1 MTDPDGDQREGRTE
15 RWDRVPELGGPP
27 LRVRPPVPGTQ
38 PRVEEPG
45 AVRTDD
51 AWPADAD
58 RSGQTDW
65 SEDTGWSEDTDWS
78 AHTDWP
84 DDSDWSDDADEA
96 AHPADRPRP
105 PRGPWRTAAL
115 GVGELLVTAGLVL
128 LLFVG
133 YELYVTDLLTA
144 QRQDELSQELRE
156 EWAAGDA
163 DPARRAL
170 TQVEIG
176 DAFGVLRI
184 PRLGEDYTRVI
195 LEGTE
200 EEQLSQGP
208 GHYVDSAMPGEEGN
222 VGLAGHRV
230 GKGSPFLELD
240 AMQPGDP
247 IVVETADNWFVYRVL
262 ADDDPSGIPGMQIV
276 PPTAVEVVSPTPN
289 AAPSA
294 APSGS
299 YLTLTTCHPRYS
311 ARQRLVIHA
320 RLDGGALSKAQ
331 YPDGPAALHDR

>member
-1 MTDPDGDQREGRTE
+1 MSDPDGDGRADRTE

-27 LRVRPPVPGTQ
+27 LRGRPPVPGT
-38 PRVEEPG
+38 EPAARG
-45 AVRTDD
+45 DVLTAER
-51 AWPADAD
+51 
-58 RSGQTDW
+58 
-65 SEDTGWSEDTDWS
+65 
-78 AHTDWP
+78 WP
-84 DDSDWSDDADEA
+84 DDDVDPSA
-96 AHPADRPRP
+96 APPR
-105 PRGPWRTAAL
+105 RGPWRTAAL
-115 GVGELLVTAGLVL
+115 GLGELLVTAGLVV

-133 YELYVTDLLTA
+133 YEVYVTDLLTA
-144 QRQDELSQELRE
+144 QRQDELGEELRA

-170 TQVEIG
+170 TRVEIG

-208 GHYVDSAMPGEEGN
+208 GHYVGSAMPGEEGN
-222 VGLAGHRV
+222 VALAGHRV

-247 IVVETADNWFVYRVL
+247 IVVETADSWFVYRVL
-262 ADDDPSGIPGMQIV
+262 DDADPSGIPGMHV
-276 PPTAVEVVSPTPN
+276 VSPSAVEVVSPTPN
-289 AAPSA
+289 AAAGA

-311 ARQRLVIHA
+311 ARQRLIIHA

-331 YPDGPAALHDR
+331 YPDGPAALLDS